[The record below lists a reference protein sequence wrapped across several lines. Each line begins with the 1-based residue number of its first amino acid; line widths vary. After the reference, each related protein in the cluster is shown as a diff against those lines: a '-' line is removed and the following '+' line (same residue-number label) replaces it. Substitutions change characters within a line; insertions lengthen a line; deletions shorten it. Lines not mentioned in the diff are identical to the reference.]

1 MNELSLFKTAV
12 LKWAYNTL
20 NSEFPEYFNLSSYIN
35 LDGAEVK
42 DSPNVYWSDTVRDR
56 PLDATLCY
64 LDVINDEAINSGT
77 DGKFYQD
84 SENHKWY
91 YQLRELH
98 EITVNFAVTSM
109 KNKKLKLTALQAQNL
124 SYNACAYL
132 RMLLKSGSASD
143 YFCYEND
150 YLKNILVCS
159 QNKNVSEITDTSI
172 FEDTKSRHTC
182 QFSCK
187 FSYMQI
193 SRREVDLAQNIYA
206 EVQYDKDGD
215 GIADKN
221 IGMYLNE
228 QEI

>member
-1 MNELSLFKTAV
+1 MNEMSLFKTAV
-12 LKWAYNTL
+12 LKWAYDTL
-20 NSEFPEYFNLSSYIN
+20 HAGFPQYFNTSSYTN
-35 LDGAEVK
+35 LDGTTVK
-42 DSPNVYWSDTVRDR
+42 NSPNVYWSDTVRDR

-77 DGKFYQD
+77 DGDFYQD
-84 SENHKWY
+84 TQTGKWY
-91 YQLRELH
+91 YKLRELH
-98 EITVNFAVTSM
+98 EITVNFVVTSM
-109 KNKKLKLTALQAQNL
+109 KNKDLNLTALQAQNL

-143 YFCYEND
+143 YFCYENE

-215 GIADKN
+215 GIADKS
-221 IGMYLNE
+221 IEMYLNE